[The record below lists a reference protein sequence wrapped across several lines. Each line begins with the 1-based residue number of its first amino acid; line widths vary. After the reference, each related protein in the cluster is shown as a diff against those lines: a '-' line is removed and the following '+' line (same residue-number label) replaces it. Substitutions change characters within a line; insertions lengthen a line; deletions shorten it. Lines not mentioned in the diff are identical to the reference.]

1 MKQTVTDTYKQKQLR
16 QHKAWATG
24 LFILMVLVYVL
35 SIYLMKHNHYTVLG
49 YIKAFSEAAMVGA
62 LADWFAVTALFHHP
76 LGLKIPHTNLI
87 EKSKTS
93 IGNNLGDFVVENFLT
108 PQNIRPYIQQLKVS
122 SYAADWL
129 LIPKNNQALV
139 KEITQILQSVL
150 SKIDDYTVT
159 HFLTEQSQRLLSAL
173 PLPDL
178 LSKGL
183 LYLIER
189 GEQEKAITTLAQ
201 KIKEYIIQNQ
211 DIVQDKVH
219 QESYFFIPKF
229 VDKKVAEKISH
240 GFITFFEEIEKDPQ
254 HRIRKEITM
263 QLRQF
268 AIDLPLHK
276 EWIKDIEAIKNGLI
290 STEKIQHYM
299 VDVWQSIKSLLLEQ
313 SSQQESAGQQY
324 ISKQIAQWAQNLK
337 TDEVLQYKIDHW
349 IRVTA
354 YRMVLKNTTKV
365 AQLISDTVGNW
376 EGDALSRKLELEVG
390 KDLQF
395 IRINGTLVGGLVGLL
410 IYTLTQIFN

>member
-1 MKQTVTDTYKQKQLR
+1 
-16 QHKAWATG
+16 
-24 LFILMVLVYVL
+24 
-35 SIYLMKHNHYTVLG
+35 
-49 YIKAFSEAAMVGA
+49 
-62 LADWFAVTALFHHP
+62 
-76 LGLKIPHTNLI
+76 
-87 EKSKTS
+87 
-93 IGNNLGDFVVENFLT
+93 
-108 PQNIRPYIQQLKVS
+108 
-122 SYAADWL
+122 
-129 LIPKNNQALV
+129 
-139 KEITQILQSVL
+139 
-150 SKIDDYTVT
+150 
-159 HFLTEQSQRLLSAL
+159 
-173 PLPDL
+173 
-178 LSKGL
+178 